1 MANTQEGL
9 EQVAPG
15 EAVNTEQGFAAA
27 LAGKGVE
34 PDKDTA
40 SDTSIA
46 AGLET
51 VEPAAAR
58 GPERGADGKFVARSI
73 TPDTPQT
80 AEDTSTV
87 VAPVTSDDPE
97 IAAFLAKYG
106 NDPVKAL
113 KAATEAQSLIGRQG
127 AELAQTREA
136 MAELKG
142 RVDALTATTTAPQAP
157 QMSDEDIEEAA
168 AQQIA
173 QRGFEGAATE
183 AANLSIKLNGDER
196 LLRSVYDQWVLEDT
210 WAANNF
216 LADFRAWQRSQAATP
231 ATAEPD
237 AWVEEQKTTQ
247 GMNATFAAL
256 MSEIGKD
263 AFAAITTV
271 AEGQESSALAQSL
284 DQQPKAVIDLVT
296 SDNPEDRLAGTRIV
310 ADRAMLLVGATATPA
325 AVTEVTEPGMPES
338 VARKLAG
345 AAVATAG
352 LRPVT
357 PAQGGEETSREDA
370 IKQFKQEIVAAETTS
385 VASGLTYGP
394 QK

>member
-1 MANTQEGL
+1 MPDTSTGMET
-9 EQVAPG
+9 VSPG
-15 EAVNTEQGFAAA
+15 EQVNTEKGFAAA

-34 PDKDTA
+34 PDKSTA

-51 VEPAAAR
+51 VEPAVGR
-58 GPERGADGKFVARSI
+58 GPDGKFVSTKA
-73 TPDTPQT
+73 TTTQPDTPQT

-87 VAPVTSDDPE
+87 VTPVTSDDPE

-142 RVDALTATTTAPQAP
+142 RVDALTATTQAAPVV

-168 AQQIA
+168 AREIT

-183 AANLSIKLNGDER
+183 AANLSLKMNGDER

-231 ATAEPD
+231 APQTD
-237 AWVEEQKTTQ
+237 AWVEEQKTAA
-247 GMNATFAAL
+247 GMNETFGAL
-256 MSEIGKD
+256 MKDIGKD
-263 AFAAITTV
+263 AFDAITTV
-271 AEGQESSALAQSL
+271 AEGQQASALSQAL
-284 DQQPKAVIDLVT
+284 DQQPQAVLDLVT
-296 SDNPEDRLAGTRIV
+296 SDKPEERLIGTRIV
-310 ADRAMLLVGATATPA
+310 ADRAMLLVGASAQPGQ
-325 AVTEVTEPGMPES
+325 VQEVVEPGMPDS

-345 AAVATAG
+345 ASVATAG

-357 PAQGGEETSREDA
+357 QAQGGEQTRDEALKD
-370 IKQFKQEIVAAETTS
+370 FKQQILEAETTS